1 MVSSD
6 TILDTHILDKVLD
19 YEDLYDATMV
29 GHSYGGLVISS
40 AAEQMANR
48 IKRLVYLDGYL
59 AEDGKTT
66 FDLIPGLRD
75 VYKKRS
81 LSVQGKE
88 WLVQSYDPT
97 I

>member
-1 MVSSD
+1 
-6 TILDTHILDKVLD
+6 
-19 YEDLYDATMV
+19 MV

-59 AEDGKTT
+59 AEDGKTA

-81 LSVQGKE
+81 LSV
-88 WLVQSYDPT
+88 
-97 I
+97 